1 MNQFLIKEF
10 HLTAYK
16 KQNQKKIDSF
26 KPQTDINERFSAFP
40 FDVHIVF
47 YGNNKK
53 SQNRGLYEV
62 PIYARG

>member
-10 HLTAYK
+10 HLKAYK

-40 FDVHIVF
+40 FDVQF
-47 YGNNKK
+47 YILFFMETTKK
-53 SQNRGLYEV
+53 NLKKV
-62 PIYARG
+62 LVL